1 MRKLVWDSSFRRALK
16 ARTRDRG
23 LQERILDTLDELVAD
38 PFQPKLKTHK
48 LKGRLDG
55 LCGPARWNTIVES
68 FSCLRRTLKAAKT
81 PLYWLI
87 SAHTMKSTEDL
98 GATS

>member
-16 ARTRDRG
+16 VRTRNDRD
-23 LQERILDTLDELVAD
+23 LQERILDTLDELVVD

-55 LCGPARWNTIVES
+55 LWASTVEYDCRIIFLFAPDPQGGEDVIV
-68 FSCLRRTLKAAKT
+68 LV
-81 PLYWLI
+81 
-87 SAHTMKSTEDL
+87 DL
-98 GATS
+98 GSHDEVY

>member
-16 ARTRDRG
+16 GRTRNDPS
-23 LQERILDTLDELVAD
+23 LQERILDTLDALVAD

-55 LCGPARWNTIVES
+55 LWACWVEYDCRVIFLFEPDLKGGEDAIV
-68 FSCLRRTLKAAKT
+68 
-81 PLYWLI
+81 LI
-87 SAHTMKSTEDL
+87 DL
-98 GATS
+98 GSHDEVY

>member
-16 ARTRDRG
+16 GRTRNDRD

-38 PFQPKLKTHK
+38 PFQPKLRTHK

-55 LCGPARWNTIVES
+55 LWACSVEYDCRIIFLFEPDPQGEEDAIV
-68 FSCLRRTLKAAKT
+68 LV
-81 PLYWLI
+81 
-87 SAHTMKSTEDL
+87 DL
-98 GATS
+98 GSHDEVC

>member
-16 ARTRDRG
+16 VRTRNDRD

-48 LKGRLDG
+48 L
-55 LCGPARWNTIVES
+55 N
-68 FSCLRRTLKAAKT
+68 
-81 PLYWLI
+81 
-87 SAHTMKSTEDL
+87 L
-98 GATS
+98 GVPS